1 MMDLSLLFPILQITS
16 YSSISTEMFP
26 IISIAVFIDAVIV
39 ALWYFA
45 GAVHNNNKVKST
57 AMGEFYQVFGTALLV
72 VVLAGILVIFANT
85 FYSAT
90 SSTSLMSPSA
100 IFNMCKG
107 INSTSMLTLLNSSL
121 SPTGSSL
128 LYSSSSSGFPG
139 LCALVNQINSPT
151 FTEKIDYPLA
161 ATGVIIAN
169 VTNQTA
175 TNLNSFFIFDSYV
188 GFLEKLSPS
197 LDLCISPGDPPS
209 PVIPECLLP
218 LPYPPELLIHYS
230 ITPFAGYSLIYKSL
244 AALGDLLTAALES
257 FIAQLTLLS
266 IFLYA
271 WPYMLFAGII
281 LRATPFTRKIGGLLL
296 AMAVAGVIFF
306 PLIFSIE
313 YLSLANGLGPSLGY
327 TPSSTGLFGIV
338 TPNSYSANSIGSYY
352 GFGNIFTNSTY
363 FIPNS
368 TGEPYVTNFYVM
380 PSIKAIAIYE
390 GAWPHNGNLFETEQS
405 DTQYLLVPYANGG
418 AIFHSIMAFADH
430 NPTPPIGTFG
440 ISYAFNRSQALNT
453 NYLMARSY
461 GVFGISAYFLP
472 IINLIIVLTA
482 IIGVSGLLGGD
493 TSLAGLSRLV

>member
-1 MMDLSLLFPILQITS
+1 MMDLSLLFPLLQITS
-16 YSSISTEMFP
+16 YSSTYAEMFP
-26 IISIAVFIDAVIV
+26 IIAIAVSIDAAIV

-45 GAVHNNNKVKST
+45 GAVLNNNKIKST

-72 VVLAGILVIFANT
+72 VVLAGILVIFANA

-100 IFNMCKG
+100 IFDMCKG
-107 INSTSMLTLLNSSL
+107 INSTSMLTILDSSL

-128 LYSSSSSGFPG
+128 LYSSSASGFPG
-139 LCALVNQINSPT
+139 LCALVNPSNAQT
-151 FTEKIDYPLA
+151 FTEKADYPLA
-161 ATGVIIAN
+161 AAGVIIAN

-175 TNLNSFFIFDSYV
+175 TGLNSFFVFDAYM

-197 LDLCISPGDPPS
+197 FNICISPGV
-209 PVIPECLLP
+209 VISVECLLP
-218 LPYPPELLIHYS
+218 IPGMVDLMIHYA

-257 FIAQLTLLS
+257 FTAQLTLLS
-266 IFLYA
+266 IFLYT
-271 WPYMLFAGII
+271 WPYFLFVGII
-281 LRATPFTRKIGGLLL
+281 LRAIPFTRKIGGLLL
-296 AMAVAGVIFF
+296 AIAVAGVIFF

-313 YLSLANGLGPSLGY
+313 YLSLAQGLGSAMGY
-327 TPSSTGLFGIV
+327 VPPSSSFGII
-338 TPNSYSANSIGSYY
+338 TPGSYSANDIGSYY

-380 PSIKAIAIYE
+380 PDISAIAVY
-390 GAWPHNGNLFETEQS
+390 GGCWPNNGNLFETEQA
-405 DTQYLLVPYANGG
+405 DTQDLLIPYANGG
-418 AIFHSIMAFADH
+418 VIFHSIIAFADH
-430 NPTPPIGTFG
+430 NPTPPTGTLG
-440 ISYAFNRSQALNT
+440 ITYACNMSQALNT

-472 IINLIIVLTA
+472 IINIIIVLTA
-482 IIGVSGLLGGD
+482 IIGLSGLLGGD

>member
-1 MMDLSLLFPILQITS
+1 MSLLLPILQITS

-26 IISIAVFIDAVIV
+26 IIAIAIFIDAAIV

-45 GAVHNNNKVKST
+45 GVVLNNNKVKST

-72 VVLAGILVIFANT
+72 AVLAGILVIFANT
-85 FYSAT
+85 FYSVT

-100 IFNMCKG
+100 IFSMCKG
-107 INSTSMLTLLNSSL
+107 INTTSMLTLLNSSL

-128 LYSSSSSGFPG
+128 LYSSSATGFPG
-139 LCALVNQINSPT
+139 LCALVKQSNNPT
-151 FTEKIDYPLA
+151 FTEKVDYPLA

-175 TNLNSFFIFDSYV
+175 TSLNSFFIFDSYM

-197 LDLCISPGDPPS
+197 INICISPGEPPS
-209 PVIPECLLP
+209 LIIPECVLP
-218 LPYPPELLIHYS
+218 LPEPPPLLLIHYA
-230 ITPFAGYSLIYKSL
+230 IVPFAGYALIYKSL

-266 IFLYA
+266 TFIYI

-306 PLIFSIE
+306 PLIYSIE

-327 TPSSTGLFGIV
+327 VPPSGSSGSLVPG
-338 TPNSYSANSIGSYY
+338 SYSANDIGSYY
-352 GFGNIFTNSTY
+352 GFGNLFTNSTY

-368 TGEPYVTNFYVM
+368 TKKPYVTNFYIM
-380 PSIKAIAIYE
+380 PNITSIASYY
-390 GAWPHNGNLFETEQS
+390 GCWPHNGNLFETEQA
-405 DTQYLLVPYANGG
+405 DTQDLLIPYANGG
-418 AIFHSIMAFADH
+418 VIFHSIMAFADH
-430 NPTPPIGTFG
+430 NPTPPTGTLG
-440 ISYAFNRSQALNT
+440 IPYACNSTDALNT
-453 NYLMARSY
+453 NYLMVRSY

-472 IINLIIVLTA
+472 IINIIIVLTA

>member
-1 MMDLSLLFPILQITS
+1 MMDLSLLLPLLQITS

-26 IISIAVFIDAVIV
+26 IIAIAIFIDAAIV

-45 GAVHNNNKVKST
+45 GAVLNNNKVKST

-72 VVLAGILVIFANT
+72 AVLAGILVIFANT

-121 SPTGSSL
+121 SPTHSSL
-128 LYSSSSSGFPG
+128 LYSSSTSGFPG
-139 LCALVNQINSPT
+139 LCALVKQSSKET
-151 FTEKIDYPLA
+151 FTEKADYPLA

-175 TNLNSFFIFDSYV
+175 SGLNSFFIFDSYI

-197 LDLCISPGDPPS
+197 FNLCISPVLPPS
-209 PVIPECLLP
+209 LIIPECVLP
-218 LPYPPELLIHYS
+218 SPDPPLILIHYAVY
-230 ITPFAGYSLIYKSL
+230 PFAGYSLIYKSL
-244 AALGDLLTAALES
+244 AALGDLLTGALES
-257 FIAQLTLLS
+257 FVAQLTLLS

-271 WPYMLFAGII
+271 WPYLLFVGII

-296 AMAVAGVIFF
+296 AIAVAGVIFF
-306 PLIFSIE
+306 PLIYSIE
-313 YLSLANGLGPSLGY
+313 YLSLGNGLGQMMGYVPPSGLLSLF
-327 TPSSTGLFGIV
+327 TPG
-338 TPNSYSANSIGSYY
+338 SYSANDIGKYY

-368 TGEPYVTNFYVM
+368 TGKPYVTNFYVM
-380 PSIKAIAIYE
+380 PNISAIANY
-390 GAWPHNGNLFETEQS
+390 GGCWPHNGDLFETEQA
-405 DTQYLLVPYANGG
+405 DTQYLLLPNADGG
-418 AIFHSIMAFADH
+418 TIFTTIITLADH
-430 NPTPPIGTFG
+430 NPTPTTGTLG
-440 ISYAFNRSQALNT
+440 IPYACSRSQALNT
-453 NYLMARSY
+453 NYLIVRSY

-472 IINLIIVLTA
+472 IINIIIVLTA
-482 IIGVSGLLGGD
+482 IIGISGLLGGD

>member
-1 MMDLSLLFPILQITS
+1 MMDLSLLFPLLQITS

-26 IISIAVFIDAVIV
+26 IIAIAIFIDAAIV

-45 GAVHNNNKVKST
+45 GAVLNNNKIKST

-72 VVLAGILVIFANT
+72 AVLAGILVIFANT

-128 LYSSSSSGFPG
+128 LYSSSASGFPG
-139 LCALVNQINSPT
+139 LCALVKQNNKQT
-151 FTEKIDYPLA
+151 FTEKVDYPLA

-197 LDLCISPGDPPS
+197 LNICISPGDPPI
-209 PVIPECLLP
+209 PIIPECVLP
-218 LPYPPELLIHYS
+218 LPDPPELLIHYS

-271 WPYMLFAGII
+271 WPYFLFVGII

-296 AMAVAGVIFF
+296 AIAVAGVIFF

-313 YLSLANGLGPSLGY
+313 YLSLAHGLGPSLGY
-327 TPSSTGLFGIV
+327 VPPSGSSGAITPG
-338 TPNSYSANSIGSYY
+338 SYSANDIGSYY

-368 TGEPYVTNFYVM
+368 TGEPYVTNFYIM
-380 PSIKAIAIYE
+380 PNISAIAIY
-390 GAWPHNGNLFETEQS
+390 GGCWPHNGNLFETEQA
-405 DTQYLLVPYANGG
+405 DTQDLLIPYANGG
-418 AIFHSIMAFADH
+418 GIFSSIIAFANH
-430 NPTPPIGTFG
+430 NPTPPTGTLG
-440 ISYAFNRSQALNT
+440 ITYACNRSQALNT
-453 NYLMARSY
+453 NYLVARSY

-472 IINLIIVLTA
+472 IINIIIVLTA

>member
-1 MMDLSLLFPILQITS
+1 MMDLSLLLPLLQITS

-26 IISIAVFIDAVIV
+26 IIAIAIFIDAAIV

-45 GAVHNNNKVKST
+45 GAVLNNNKVKST

-72 VVLAGILVIFANT
+72 AVLAGILVIFANT

-121 SPTGSSL
+121 SPTHSSL
-128 LYSSSSSGFPG
+128 LYSSSASGFPG
-139 LCALVNQINSPT
+139 LCALVKQSSKET
-151 FTEKIDYPLA
+151 FTEKADYPLA

-175 TNLNSFFIFDSYV
+175 SGLNSFFIFDSYI
-188 GFLEKLSPS
+188 GFLEKLAPS
-197 LDLCISPGDPPS
+197 FNICIGYPPTPIVADCVLPMPDPPL
-209 PVIPECLLP
+209 V
-218 LPYPPELLIHYS
+218 LIHYA
-230 ITPFAGYSLIYKSL
+230 IYPFAGYSLIYKSL
-244 AALGDLLTAALES
+244 AALGDLLTGALES

-271 WPYMLFAGII
+271 WPYLLFVGII

-296 AMAVAGVIFF
+296 AIAVAGVIFF
-306 PLIFSIE
+306 PLIYSIE
-313 YLSLANGLGPSLGY
+313 YLSLGNGLGQMMGYVPPSNSLNII
-327 TPSSTGLFGIV
+327 TPG
-338 TPNSYSANSIGSYY
+338 SYSANDVGKYY

-368 TGEPYVTNFYVM
+368 TDKPYVTNFYVM
-380 PSIKAIAIYE
+380 PNISAIANYS
-390 GAWPHNGNLFETEQS
+390 GCWPHNGDLFETEQA
-405 DTQYLLVPYANGG
+405 DTQDLLVPYANGG
-418 AIFHSIMAFADH
+418 VIFSSIIALADH
-430 NPTPPIGTFG
+430 NPTPPTGTLG
-440 ISYAFNRSQALNT
+440 ITYSCSRSQALNT
-453 NYLMARSY
+453 NYLIVRSY

-472 IINLIIVLTA
+472 IINIIIVLTA
-482 IIGVSGLLGGD
+482 IIGISGLLGGD